1 MLQTQTLMFL
11 LIISLI
17 SPKKLNGGDISNPED
32 KIISNIALGA
42 IVGYFGWNIIRSIVK
57 VKDKKMFPEVKAELK
72 IIQFIATT
80 DEIREI
86 KSLRSPDELDAFT
99 RSFWKNR
106 DPSPQTA
113 INEFRIE
120 HEKRVKFCNE
130 NFTTGLT
137 DGGSTDMGRVYILYG
152 APFNIFRD
160 EIDTSSEVFSKFS
173 PNVYPLEVW
182 VYNFPSIGS
191 EFPTIF
197 SNTNYGG
204 TVFVFMDLQ
213 KIGEYSQ
220 IYSNKPN
227 EYIDNRVYK

>member
-1 MLQTQTLMFL
+1 
-11 LIISLI
+11 
-17 SPKKLNGGDISNPED
+17 
-32 KIISNIALGA
+32 
-42 IVGYFGWNIIRSIVK
+42 
-57 VKDKKMFPEVKAELK
+57 
-72 IIQFIATT
+72 
-80 DEIREI
+80 
-86 KSLRSPDELDAFT
+86 
-99 RSFWKNR
+99 
-106 DPSPQTA
+106 
-113 INEFRIE
+113 
-120 HEKRVKFCNE
+120 
-130 NFTTGLT
+130 
-137 DGGSTDMGRVYILYG
+137 MGRVYILYG